1 MCTYISACRD
11 ERELQLQY
19 VQGSLQ
25 QQTGTEITSTGKKK
39 KGNRI
44 GEEFLLE
51 NLNLSQLQ
59 LKKLGL
65 LCNLFI
71 SPDRRK

>member
-25 QQTGTEITSTGKKK
+25 QQTGTEIASTGKKK
-39 KGNRI
+39 KEI
-44 GEEFLLE
+44 ELVK
-51 NLNLSQLQ
+51 S
-59 LKKLGL
+59 
-65 LCNLFI
+65 
-71 SPDRRK
+71 SY